1 MMVSL
6 LLLVKV
12 TIVLA
17 LGGAGYLCSR
27 RFTPGTRHALCAIT
41 LGTSALA
48 PFTALYA
55 PVRIPGVFLFATNSV
70 NSAAPANP
78 ALSHWLNWL
87 VMTGLC
93 VVLTRFV
100 IGVMYLA
107 WQTRRGVASGDTAP
121 GVQIL
126 FAPVSTPILWG
137 WLRPVVLL
145 PLEAQDWS
153 VERRRFAIAHELA
166 HLERRDNWSALLAL
180 TAQALYW
187 FHPLVWWLSAKMAE
201 QRELACDNHV
211 LSSGAQPSEYADFL
225 LDISRRFRSPALFGC
240 AMASHSNPLRG
251 RIMNILHA
259 PNNDCSSRWSRS
271 VIVLFSGL
279 LAGAGIMIPATADHT
294 PPPNTQ
300 HQVYK
305 IGGDVSAP
313 RLIYKVEPQYTDEAK
328 QAKIS
333 GTVLLST
340 VVDAAGNPDNIQVV
354 TGLDPGLDKNAIY
367 AVSQWRFEP
376 ATKNNQSVPV
386 QVQIKINYRLK

>member
-1 MMVSL
+1 MISL

-17 LGGAGYLCSR
+17 LGAVGYLCSG

-41 LGTSALA
+41 LSMSALA
-48 PFTALYA
+48 PLTALYV
-55 PVRIPGVFLFATNSV
+55 PVRVPGVFLFAANSV
-70 NSAAPANP
+70 NSAAPANL
-78 ALSHWLNWL
+78 ALSHL
-87 VMTGLC
+87 VNFLFMTGLC

-100 IGVMYLA
+100 IGVLYLA
-107 WQTRRGVASGDTAP
+107 WQTRRRVASDDTAP
-121 GVQIL
+121 GVQIR

-166 HLERRDNWSALLAL
+166 HLERGDNWSALLAL
-180 TAQALYW
+180 VAQALYW

-201 QRELACDNHV
+201 QRELACDNRV

-225 LDISRRFRSPALFGC
+225 LDISRRFSSPALFGC
-240 AMASHSNPLRG
+240 AMASHSHPLRG
-251 RIMNILHA
+251 RIMNILDA

>member
-1 MMVSL
+1 MISL
-6 LLLVKV
+6 LLLIKV
-12 TIVLA
+12 TIVLT
-17 LGGAGYLCSR
+17 LGAACYLCSG
-27 RFTPGTRHALCAIT
+27 RFTPETRHALCAIT

-55 PVRIPGVFLFATNSV
+55 PVHVPGVFLFAANSV
-70 NSAAPANP
+70 NSAAPANL
-78 ALSHWLNWL
+78 ALSHWLNFL
-87 VMTGLC
+87 FMAGLC
-93 VVLTRFV
+93 VVLARFL

-107 WQTRRGVASGDTAP
+107 WQTRRGVASGDAAP
-121 GVQIL
+121 GVQIRV
-126 FAPVSTPILWG
+126 APVSTPIVWG

-145 PLEAQDWS
+145 PREAQDWS
-153 VERRRFAIAHELA
+153 GERRRFAIAHELA
-166 HLERRDNWSALLAL
+166 HLERRDHWSALLAL
-180 TAQALYW
+180 GAQALYW

-201 QRELACDNHV
+201 QRELACDNRV
-211 LSSGAQPSEYADFL
+211 LSSGAQPFEYADFL
-225 LDISRRFRSPALFGC
+225 LDISRRFSSPALFGC
-240 AMASHSNPLRG
+240 AMASHSHSLRG

-259 PNNDCSSRWSRS
+259 PNNDCSSRWSRPA
-271 VIVLFSGL
+271 IVLFSCL
-279 LAGAGIMIPATADHT
+279 LAAAGVMVPATADHT
-294 PPPNTQ
+294 PPPDTQ

-333 GTVLLST
+333 GTVLLSL

-376 ATKNNQSVPV
+376 ATKDNQPVPV
-386 QVQIKINYRLK
+386 QVQIKVNYRLK